1 MSELRLALA
10 NVSKPLDV
18 DPEDT
23 SLDSTMH
30 INEDASS
37 RQESTSKKVS
47 HQLNKKK
54 EPRKVKE
61 LFTYHPAAEYQSLS
75 EKFYYRQHESQLYVQ
90 D

>member
-61 LFTYHPAAEYQSLS
+61 LPSS
-75 EKFYYRQHESQLYVQ
+75 C
-90 D
+90 